1 MLNKLFLFKIPNKY
15 NTKEKIHKLFE
26 YAPLLQTSSILDRV
40 VRDYQVLSNNNEVV
54 IKMNNAQ
61 PNFKLNSFDIKIL
74 DTVFNNP
81 NLITYKSKKMLKVN
95 SYKNKYYYIT
105 VTYNEFTRLL
115 YSFNSKFTFKYKPK
129 K

>member
-1 MLNKLFLFKIPNKY
+1 M
-15 NTKEKIHKLFE
+15 
-26 YAPLLQTSSILDRV
+26 
-40 VRDYQVLSNNNEVV
+40 LSNNNEVV

-95 SYKNKYYYIT
+95 SYKNKYYY
-105 VTYNEFTRLL
+105 L
-115 YSFNSKFTFKYKPK
+115 YYLYFLFLIQLSHYSYQK
-129 K
+129 KTLQHRHQPIPEIRNRFS